1 MPSITLKS
9 ISESLYRQLKDIA
22 RSHHRSLTQELV
34 VALETYVQEPKAE
47 KRLTLD
53 RIRLLRDRYKPT
65 ISDRDI
71 KGWKES
77 GRP

>member
-9 ISESLYRQLKDIA
+9 IPESLYRQLKDIA

-53 RIRLLRDRYKPT
+53 RIRLLRDRYRPT